1 MILLKIRVFLAVCA
15 AKLIRFGLRLLRR
28 GGTAMPGRVAVRIC
42 PDILGYLARDIETI
56 VVTGTN
62 GKTTC
67 TRMIEQAYENEGKSY
82 FSIRSGA
89 NLLVGITAEF
99 AVRATLTGK
108 PRHKYA
114 VIECDEAACRRTLG
128 LLQPKVLVVTNIF
141 RDQLDRFGAIN
152 ETLESIKA
160 GILRTPNTLLCL
172 NADCSLTSSLAA
184 AVPNECVF
192 FGVYTPIY
200 KHPVHEVSDAAHC
213 IRCKAEY
220 SYDWRTYGHL
230 GGFRCPECGYRRP
243 ETRVSISKINALDAE
258 GSSVLLRLQ
267 DGEHP
272 MRVNAPAG
280 YNIYNAAAAVLG
292 LMSMGFGAEAAVKA
306 VETFRCGFGRMEKLT
321 VDGTVMRMI
330 LVKNPAGSNQV
341 LNFLSSLEEKHIFAV
356 CLNDHAGD
364 GTDVSWIWDA
374 DFEKLAAM
382 GDTVAEVLV
391 SGERA
396 AEMVMRLKYAGVPA
410 EKLRLIPDYN
420 ELITAM
426 TASGLP
432 VFIMP
437 TYSAMLQLREKLSH
451 RSGGTA
457 FWE

>member
-1 MILLKIRVFLAVCA
+1 MIPLKIRVFLAVAA
-15 AKLIRFGLRLLRR
+15 AKLIRFALRLLRR

-42 PDILGYLARDIETI
+42 PDILGYLAKDVETI

-67 TRMIEQAYENEGKSY
+67 SRMIEQAYENEKLNY

-99 AVRATLTGK
+99 AVRAALTGK

-128 LLQPKVLVVTNIF
+128 LLRPKVLVVTNIF
-141 RDQLDRFGAIN
+141 RDQLDRFGAIA
-152 ETLESIKA
+152 ETLENIKA
-160 GILRTPNTLLCL
+160 GILTTPETLLCL
-172 NADCSLTSSLAA
+172 NADCSLTASLAGQ
-184 AVPNECVF
+184 VPNECVF
-192 FGVYTPIY
+192 FGVDTPIY
-200 KHPVHEVSDAAHC
+200 KQPVDEVSDAAHC

-220 SYDWRTYGHL
+220 NYEWRTYGHL
-230 GGFRCPECGYRRP
+230 GGFHCPECGYRRP
-243 ETRVSISKINALDAE
+243 ETLVSISAIQSMDAE
-258 GSSVLLRLQ
+258 GSSVQLRLK
-267 DGEHP
+267 DENLP

-292 LMSMGFGAEAAVKA
+292 LISMGFDPDSAVKA
-306 VETFRCGFGRMEKLT
+306 IETFRCGFGRMEKLT

-330 LVKNPAGSNQV
+330 LVKNPAGCNQV
-341 LNFLSSLEEKHIFAV
+341 LNFLSTLEEKHVFAA

-396 AEMVMRLKYAGVPA
+396 AEMAMRLKYAGVPA
-410 EKLRLIPDYN
+410 EKLRILPDYN
-420 ELITAM
+420 ELISAM
-426 TASGLP
+426 TAAGLP